1 MTWRDPPKRWE
12 IVTGTWGTDI
22 DREESIIRTGSYG
35 LVMENTAVATKI
47 RSTWIPVQNGLDYL
61 IAALA
66 YTDNITWG
74 VTIKVEKYSSS
85 RVYFGVDTYSR
96 TFATVSTW
104 EWLGAEWRASYT
116 GFIKITIE
124 KTANTHHV
132 YLDRVIA
139 ERGPARLDVRKL
151 NTQGIPTSTW
161 TTVEFETTTDYGFNK
176 SGTLYKCTV
185 PGYYTMSASVHLD
198 DLSDTTIAAIRIKV
212 NDGSSPVY
220 YYGTRFG
227 MPTTMEPILLISVEP
242 ILLLFGYTI
251 EVEVWHNEGS
261 SVNAPNFFGA
271 DRGSHFGATRSE
283 RM

>member
-1 MTWRDPPKRWE
+1 LARS
-12 IVTGTWGTDI
+12 TGTDANR
-22 DREESIIRTGSYG
+22 DESSVRTGSYSVV
-35 LVMENTAVATKI
+35 LENTAVATKI
-47 RSTWIPVQNGLDYL
+47 RSAFIPVQNGVEYL
-61 IAALA
+61 IAVHAL
-66 YTDNITWG
+66 TDNITWG
-74 VTIKVEKYSSS
+74 ITIKVEKYSGL
-85 RVYFGVDTYSR
+85 RALFGTDTISASF
-96 TFATVSTW
+96 TTVSTW
-104 EWLGAEWRASYT
+104 EWLGDEWTSAFT
-116 GFIKITIE
+116 GWIRITIE

-139 ERGPARLDVRKL
+139 ERGPARLEVRKL
-151 NTQGIPTSTW
+151 NTQGISTSTW
-161 TTVEFETTTDYGFNK
+161 TTVEYETAQEYGFTK
-176 SGTLYKCTV
+176 SGTLYICKV

-212 NDGSSPVY
+212 DDGVSPVY

-261 SVNAPNFFGA
+261 SVNAPNFFAGT